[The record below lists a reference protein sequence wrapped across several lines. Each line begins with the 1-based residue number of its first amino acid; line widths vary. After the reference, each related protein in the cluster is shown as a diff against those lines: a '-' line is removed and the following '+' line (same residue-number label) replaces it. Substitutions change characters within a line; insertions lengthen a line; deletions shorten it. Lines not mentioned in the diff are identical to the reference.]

1 MDTAFLKSL
10 IQHDFEST
18 NDKMSNLDVDKYRTI
33 LSCSVIFDDL
43 ELFIHLLYFKENS
56 NKINSY
62 KFLICKLFDDRFYIN
77 SLLIDC
83 RNKEKYFNI
92 LKDFL
97 PEDFDY
103 SFLAAVCS
111 FGMKRKEE
119 KINGTDSKI
128 NYILDYYKD
137 ITKKF

>member
-1 MDTAFLKSL
+1 MDTEFLKL
-10 IQHDFEST
+10 LVQHDFKSI
-18 NDKMSNLDVDKYRTI
+18 NDKMFNLNVDQYRTL
-33 LSCSVIFDDL
+33 LSCSVKFDDM
-43 ELFIHLLYFKENS
+43 ELFKYLLYFKNNS
-56 NKINSY
+56 NKINSC
-62 KFLICKLFDDRFYIN
+62 KFLIRKLFNDRFYIN

-119 KINGTDSKI
+119 KINDTDSKI
-128 NYILDYYKD
+128 NYILDYYEN